1 MHVYANTLMLKL
13 RRTRTCVFCYV
24 AYRRPM
30 SLSYNAEAHGA
41 FPFWDN
47 TGTSTRRSPRSA
59 RATVHTSA
67 WVRMRAEM
75 HTLVNHHIAMS
86 MCAEAT
92 LTSFFPVRFMF
103 PTISFECAHCVQL
116 DHCWFALVAA
126 ALSRPRLH
134 LLQPCHRY
142 CRQALCQV
150 RRQLEL

>member
-1 MHVYANTLMLKL
+1 MVSRENACLNPHKAIYAMHVYANTLMLKL

-92 LTSFFPVRFMF
+92 LTSFFPVRFLF
-103 PTISFECAHCVQL
+103 L
-116 DHCWFALVAA
+116 
-126 ALSRPRLH
+126 LSPLNARIVFNLIIVGLH
-134 LLQPCHRY
+134 WLLLR
-142 CRQALCQV
+142 
-150 RRQLEL
+150 